1 MVNFICLIN
10 SFRLPYLPFSIS
22 PLLPG
27 PTLLTLFYSSFL
39 LYISCF
45 ISFLTSVCF
54 LSPYFYCLL
63 FPHLLSLPHDSL
75 ISPPFSYLSRFPF
88 LSSHFKYSS
97 VRSFL
102 FPPSRLTF
110 FPPYPYPAQQLFSF
124 WTSFSEVGT
133 RHFFSFATS
142 DNVIVLRE

>member
-10 SFRLPYLPFSIS
+10 SFRLPYLPFSNS

-75 ISPPFSYLSRFPF
+75 ISPPFSYLSLPAF
-88 LSSHFKYSS
+88 LSSLPTLSI
-97 VRSFL
+97 
-102 FPPSRLTF
+102 PPFVL
-110 FPPYPYPAQQLFSF
+110 
-124 WTSFSEVGT
+124 TSFHPLGSLSSLPTLTLLNNYFPFELLSQRWARDT
-133 RHFFSFATS
+133 FLASRQATT
-142 DNVIVLRE
+142 

>member
-10 SFRLPYLPFSIS
+10 SFRLPYLPFSNS

-63 FPHLLSLPHDSL
+63 FHFHTIHWFLPH
-75 ISPPFSYLSRFPF
+75 FPICPAF
-88 LSSHFKYSS
+88 LSSLPTLSIPPFVPSS
-97 VRSFL
+97 FHPLGSLSSLPTLTLLNNYFPFELLSQRWARDTFL
-102 FPPSRLTF
+102 ASR
-110 FPPYPYPAQQLFSF
+110 Q
-124 WTSFSEVGT
+124 
-133 RHFFSFATS
+133 ATT
-142 DNVIVLRE
+142 